1 MAFAD
6 PQSITVAGTP
16 HSMPRIT
23 VSGLSATYQQNDK
36 NYTLKLSHQ
45 ESGNRVR
52 SVARVDQRA
61 VVADELTG
69 DSHYQNLSVYVVIER
84 PLTGF
89 SSTQVNDLVAGLK
102 TWLDSTNVG
111 KLYGEES

>member
-1 MAFAD
+1 
-6 PQSITVAGTP
+6 
-16 HSMPRIT
+16 
-23 VSGLSATYQQNDK
+23 
-36 NYTLKLSHQ
+36 
-45 ESGNRVR
+45 
-52 SVARVDQRA
+52 
-61 VVADELTG
+61 
-69 DSHYQNLSVYVVIER
+69 VVIER